1 METGQDVLLVVEQEQ
16 KLEQGL
22 VQTQL
27 QLMEVQVVMGMQLKL
42 NSVSF
47 NTARVNN
54 IKNIITLISK

>member
-1 METGQDVLLVVEQEQ
+1 MEPGQNVLQIVEQEQ

-22 VQTQL
+22 VQTQH
-27 QLMEVQVVMGMQLKL
+27 QLMVVQVVMGTRLKL

-54 IKNIITLISK
+54 KKT